1 MKANKL
7 LYLGFLIIIVF
18 VYTIVFKSLIFSN
31 LHSTDL
37 VTHIRFAQ
45 KLLSYSMEHKLY
57 FIPHPLFHLLL
68 IVFYLIFGSWE
79 FSAILL
85 LIIIV
90 VLIYNLQIFF
100 ISKEQKVGFFTI
112 GSIIFSFILMI
123 VSSIYIPP
131 LNNWLSPDYFSVMF
145 SGSGTPNVLH
155 NPTYYLVKVFVLP
168 VFFISKKYLGNIL
181 ILSRKTII
189 IFIVLLSA
197 SVLAKPNFAL
207 SFIPAFTLLI
217 IWNGYYK
224 SLKPRYLFKKLLL
237 LFSVP
242 VIILF
247 LQFFVMYM
255 AGPRDSSI
263 RFCFFCVWTH
273 WSKIPAISIL
283 LGIAFPLFMFFINF
297 KRNVKNIS
305 YQFAW
310 LFFLTSL
317 LFAGFLCEDSYRLLA
332 GNFFWGY
339 NLSLYLLF
347 FVSMIDFI
355 ELLRTK
361 EFRIIYFKM
370 ICATTILLLH
380 TAGGIY
386 HFSIYMH

>member
-7 LYLGFLIIIVF
+7 IYLVFLILIAF
-18 VYTIVFKSLIFSN
+18 VYTIVFKNLIYSN
-31 LHSTDL
+31 LHSSDL
-37 VTHIRFAQ
+37 ITHIRFAQ
-45 KLLSYSMEHKLY
+45 KLLSYSLEHKLY

-68 IVFYLIFGSWE
+68 ITFYLISGSWE
-79 FSAILL
+79 LSAIVLL

-90 VLIYNLQIFF
+90 SIYNLQILF
-100 ISKEQKVGFFTI
+100 ISKEHKTGFFNI
-112 GSIIFSFILMI
+112 ESIIFSFILMI

-168 VFFISKKYLGNIL
+168 VFFVSKKILGNIL
-181 ILSRKTII
+181 IISRKTLI
-189 IFIVLLSA
+189 IFITLLSV

-207 SFIPAFTLLI
+207 SFIPSFAIILIWDAFH
-217 IWNGYYK
+217 K
-224 SLKPRYLFKKLLL
+224 SIKPGLLFKKLLL
-237 LFSVP
+237 FFSVP

-273 WSKIPAISIL
+273 WSKIPVISIL
-283 LGIAFPLFMFFINF
+283 LGIVFPLFMFLLNF
-297 KRNVKNIS
+297 ARNVKNIS

-310 LFFLTSL
+310 LNFIISL
-317 LFAGFLCEDSYRLLA
+317 LFAGFLYEDGYRLLA
-332 GNFFWGY
+332 GNLFWGY

-347 FVSMIDFI
+347 FVSLMDFI

-361 EFRIIYFKM
+361 ELRIFYFK
-370 ICATTILLLH
+370 IVCATIVLLLH
-380 TAGGIY
+380 IAGGIY
-386 HFSIYMH
+386 HFSLYMH